1 MTTNKEPTNRFTGLA
16 KAYALY
22 RPSYPV
28 EAIDY
33 IMEACQ
39 LNDKSL
45 LVDVGCGTGI
55 ASRLFAERGVKVI
68 GVEPN
73 TDMRQQAIDWLASEK
88 GANVADVLEFRD
100 GTAES
105 TGVADAQADV
115 VLAAQAFHWFDKE
128 RALKEFY
135 RILKVG
141 GHCILVWNERDE
153 VDEFTSKYGAIIRS
167 TSEAAKVELHRGRAG
182 YALLET
188 DLFEDAS
195 VREFFNE
202 QTVDEEGL
210 LGRAFSTSYT
220 PKEGDAALKL
230 EDDLRKL
237 FQKYATGG
245 SVTIRYATSV
255 YRARKG

>member
-16 KAYALY
+16 QAYALY

-33 IMEACQ
+33 IVDSCG
-39 LNDKSL
+39 LTDSSL
-45 LVDVGCGTGI
+45 VIDVGCGTGI
-55 ASRLFAERGVKVI
+55 SSQLFADRDIRVI

-73 TDMRQQAIDWLASEK
+73 ADMRQQAIERLASEDNAK
-88 GANVADVLEFRD
+88 LRSLLEFRE
-100 GTAES
+100 GTAEA
-105 TGVADAQADV
+105 TGIDNAQADI

-128 RALKEFY
+128 RSLKEFY

-153 VDEFTSKYGAIIRS
+153 SDEFTSKYGKIIRA
-167 TSEAAKVELHRGRAG
+167 TSEAAKVELLRGRAG
-182 YALLET
+182 IALLET
-188 DLFEDAS
+188 DLFEDGR

-202 QTVDEEGL
+202 QTIDEEGL

-220 PKEGDAALKL
+220 PKEGEPARKL
-230 EDDLRKL
+230 DQDLRAL
-237 FQKYATGG
+237 FKECATKG

-255 YRARKG
+255 YSARKA